1 MNKAEKIIL
10 PVLKHFVL
18 LQRSKS
24 SYGVKTVGKSVG
36 FFYTRLLNV
45 KPLACWCAVAVMPA
59 RVCNL
64 TLNNTCKPFLLNVL
78 KASYNE
84 HTASNDGGKDRN
96 RKSPCLH
103 SLGAQIHRTK
113 HYQQHLIGTRCLLRR
128 ELQYQGV
135 ARHAGRLRD
144 GSVGNVNELI
154 VCHQDNGAGLH
165 RRLAL

>member
-1 MNKAEKIIL
+1 MNNAEKIIL

-18 LQRSKS
+18 LQRSKVQN
-24 SYGVKTVGKSVG
+24 GVKSVG
-36 FFYTRLLNV
+36 SKVGLFYTHTKRLSHWLGECGTGNSH
-45 KPLACWCAVAVMPA
+45 
-59 RVCNL
+59 RVSFG
-64 TLNNTCKPFLLNVL
+64 TQNNSNQAFFIECSKHQN
-78 KASYNE
+78 NE

-135 ARHAGRLRD
+135 ARHTGRLRD

>member
-36 FFYTRLLNV
+36 FFYTHLRNV
-45 KPLACWCAVAVMPA
+45 KPSACWCAVAVMPA
-59 RVCNL
+59 RIGNL
-64 TLNNTCKPFLLNVL
+64 ILNDTCKPFLLNVL

-103 SLGAQIHRTK
+103 SLGAQIHRHK
-113 HYQQHLIGTRCLLRR
+113 HHSEHRLRTHLLFRR
-128 ELQYQGV
+128 EYAHKDLCCCG
-135 ARHAGRLRD
+135 GWLRD
-144 GSVGNVNELI
+144 IPITDVFQRGNHGEKCRRRI
-154 VCHQDNGAGLH
+154 D